1 MSQTTI
7 TLGANATVTLI
18 GTLHTSHASV
28 KEVTEAIETLRPK
41 VVAIELDQKRYKAL
55 RAPNR
60 YQDLDIIKVL
70 RRGEGFLL
78 MANLVMN
85 ARQKRMGDINNSRAG
100 SEMLTAAD
108 KAFEI
113 GSTVALIDRS
123 LQTTLLRTWRLCS
136 AGEKSKLI
144 TGLLQCL
151 FLTNEN
157 ITKED
162 VEHAKTSTQVDE
174 LMETLGEYLPSLK
187 RVLIDERN
195 EYMAQRLVTL
205 AQTLPNLSQADK
217 DLIPPATAKNEG
229 DNTREESSTDQ
240 ASATSDEKSNGNES
254 ANIKEAKLQT
264 AAPDN
269 KASEQNATDQNSEES
284 GENSNDFEHIYT
296 NPAKVI
302 QSASSDEAIPLA
314 TNRIVAVMGEGHI
327 RGITDCLNRIAS
339 GALKIDTD
347 SLNSAPKK
355 SVVSKV
361 VGFAIPIIILALI
374 GFGFY
379 HGGVT
384 KGVNLAIDWVLW
396 NGGLSA
402 LGALLALANPLTI
415 LTAFVA
421 APFTSLC
428 PLIGAGIVAGL
439 VQALVCKVKVRD
451 LESLQTDA
459 RTIKGFYRNRLL
471 KVLLVFILSSLGSSI
486 GTFLGG
492 AGIIAKLTFFTH

>member
-217 DLIPPATAKNEG
+217 DLIPPATAKIEEG
-229 DNTREESSTDQ
+229 NTREE
-240 ASATSDEKSNGNES
+240 
-254 ANIKEAKLQT
+254 
-264 AAPDN
+264 
-269 KASEQNATDQNSEES
+269 NATDQNSEES